1 MATGIYYFSN
11 AYYAQDAYAGGGTPN
26 FTRAIYHEAI
36 GNNLQDWSAAIVNG
50 SDNGNPNYYTD
61 ASGNN
66 FGWTIAYSDAVTSG
80 TLAVDGTWIKSGL
93 SIGTYLDPAPTL
105 VLLCPAYCGTTVQY
119 PDNLSPLP
127 VVSIA
132 IGVLSYNTGKTP
144 ITDTP
149 DSITASGLTSGDGS
163 SFYKTKYLS
172 SGNWNVNVVLNPNSI
187 SGATTTGTIITP
199 GDLVDS
205 VASPLFTSNAVVYG
219 VLQEAP
225 APPAIVSV
233 LSYYENSTHANAG
246 QANNDDLY
254 GSSGATSER
263 IAYCL
268 ASTSEKVIGT
278 IDGGTLNGH
287 SGWNLIDISGN
298 EYSGNPLSNTT
309 GIPFESPAW
318 YLYPYTAPMIVSV
331 FSYYANLT
339 NANAGV
345 ANNDDLYGSDGASA
359 NRIAFYLASNS
370 TFAIGDI
377 EAGGDLGGIT
387 NWNLLDTSG
396 NEYSG
401 NPVANSSELPGGSL
415 AWYLYPYSA
424 PPSVTVSM
432 SYYTNSTNATSGRT
446 NNDGATISSVGG
458 TSGNRIAYSE
468 NGSLIGDVD
477 ASGGSIGSYTSWYV
491 IESNGNLLSGHYNNG
506 VDKSTLGETTPS
518 LYLYPY
524 SEPGPAAPC
533 FLEGSQILCLV
544 DEKETYLPI
553 EKMRKGTLVKT
564 LNSGYKMVHIIGKRD
579 IPNFNDSNRIK
590 DRLYKLTSAQY
601 PALTS
606 DLYLTG
612 CHSTLVDSLT
622 EEQKEEIKKMLGVV
636 CVTEGKYRLPSCLDN
651 NAEPW
656 QSKGTY
662 TVWHFALDDQ
672 DPLINFGVYANGGL
686 IVETGSIR
694 YLQGKANMELV

>member
-11 AYYAQDAYAGGGTPN
+11 AYYAQGAYAGGGTPN

-66 FGWTIAYSDAVTSG
+66 FGWTIAYSDAVTPG

-105 VLLCPAYCGTTVQY
+105 VLLCPAYCGTTAVQY

-225 APPAIVSV
+225 APPAIVSI
-233 LSYYENSTHANAG
+233 LSYYANQPDATTG
-246 QANNDDLY
+246 RGNNDDLF
-254 GSSGATSER
+254 GASGASAGR

-268 ASTSEKVIGT
+268 VSTSEKTIGT
-278 IDGGTLNGH
+278 IETGGDLGGIT
-287 SGWNLIDISGN
+287 SWNLVDLSGN
-298 EYSGNPLSNTT
+298 AHSGNPLSNTA
-309 GIPFESPAW
+309 GIPFES
-318 YLYPYTAPMIVSV
+318 
-331 FSYYANLT
+331 
-339 NANAGV
+339 
-345 ANNDDLYGSDGASA
+345 
-359 NRIAFYLASNS
+359 
-370 TFAIGDI
+370 
-377 EAGGDLGGIT
+377 
-387 NWNLLDTSG
+387 
-396 NEYSG
+396 
-401 NPVANSSELPGGSL
+401 SS
-415 AWYLYPYSA
+415 WFLYPYSA
-424 PPSVTVSM
+424 PPIVTVSM
-432 SYYTNSTNATSGRT
+432 SYYTNLTNANSGIS
-446 NNDGATISSVGG
+446 NNDGSSISTISG

-468 NGSLIGDVD
+468 NGTAIGDVD
-477 ASGGSIGSYTSWYV
+477 VSGGSIGSYTSWYV
-491 IESNGNLLSGHYNNG
+491 IESTGNLISGHYNNG
-506 VDKSTLGETTPS
+506 VDLSTLGELTSP

-524 SEPGPAAPC
+524 SAPGPSAPC

-564 LNSGYKMVHIIGKRD
+564 INNGYKMVHVIGKRD
-579 IPNFNDSNRIK
+579 IPNFNDSERIK
-590 DRLYKLTSAQY
+590 DRLYKLTSTQY
-601 PALTS
+601 PVLTS

-622 EEQKEEIKKMLGVV
+622 DDQKDQIKKMLGVV
-636 CVTEGKYRLPSCLDN
+636 CVTEGKYRLPACLDN

-656 QSKGTY
+656 QSAGTY
-662 TVWHFALDDQ
+662 TVWHFALDDEN
-672 DPLINFGVYANGGL
+672 PLINFGVYANGGL
-686 IVETGSIR
+686 VVETGSIR
-694 YLQGKANMELV
+694 YLEGKANMELL